1 VSQPTPVRTFHV
13 DRSVVEIYSSKA
25 EVGRAGALRASA
37 ILRDAIAKEGR
48 ARLIMATGNSQEDLV
63 STLVQ
68 DRDID
73 WSRLELFHMDE
84 YVGLPVT
91 HRGCLRH
98 WIITHFVDVVHP
110 GKVEFLDGNAADL
123 AREARRYEKLLQ
135 EAPLTLCTMGFGE
148 NGHIAFNDP
157 HVANFQD
164 PVNIKVVELDEPCRR
179 QQAGEGHF
187 PNFESVPRSAITL
200 TCPMLMSVQ
209 NLICSVPELRKA
221 EAVKNALEGP
231 VSTKCPGSI
240 VRTHPQAYIYLDVN
254 SASLLKEESICH

>member
-1 VSQPTPVRTFHV
+1 MSQPSPIRTFHV
-13 DRSVVEIYSSKA
+13 DRSVVEIYPSKA
-25 EVGRAGALRASA
+25 EVGKAGALRASA
-37 ILRDAIAKEGR
+37 ILREAIAKDGR

-63 STLVQ
+63 ASLVQ
-68 DRDID
+68 DRDLD

-91 HRGCLRH
+91 HRGCLRR

-110 GKVEFLDGNAADL
+110 GKVNFLDGNAADL
-123 AREARRYEKLLQ
+123 PAEARRYEKLLQ
-135 EAPLTLCTMGFGE
+135 EAPITLCTMGFGE

-157 HVANFQD
+157 HVADFQD
-164 PVNIKVVELDEPCRR
+164 PLNIKVVELDEPCRR

-187 PNFESVPRSAITL
+187 ADFASVPPTAITL
-200 TCPMLMSVQ
+200 TCPMLMTVQ

-240 VRTHPQAYIYLDVN
+240 VRRHPQAAILLDVN
-254 SASLLKEESICH
+254 SASLLKNVS